1 MKQHE
6 VVAPFDVA
14 SIRKQFP
21 ALNQTVY
28 GKPLIYLDNGATSQK
43 PQMVIDAIERYYSL
57 QNSNIHRG
65 VHFLSQQATTLYEDA
80 RTTIQKYMN
89 APSSDEVLFTSGTTG
104 GINLVAYSFGE
115 LLTEGDEIIVSAME
129 HHSNIVPWQ
138 LLCER
143 KKCVL
148 KVIPFNT
155 KGELIMS
162 EFDNLLTKKTKFVA
176 VSHISNALGTINPIQ
191 EIITKS
197 HAVGAKVLI
206 DGAQSIQHMP
216 IDVQKLD
223 CDFFVFSGHK
233 VFGPTGVGI
242 LYGKRELLEQMPPY
256 QGGGDMIAKVTFK
269 KTTYNELPHK
279 FEAGTPNISGGI
291 ALGTA
296 LEFMNQLNLESV
308 EAYENDLLDYA
319 QAELLKIDRLR
330 IIGTAEYK
338 TSVIS
343 FVIDGLHPFDV
354 GTLLDKQGIAVR
366 TGHHCAQPVMDFFEI
381 PGTIRASFAFYNT
394 KEEVDSLIKGLN
406 RSIEMLK

>member
-6 VVAPFDVA
+6 VIAPFDVA

-21 ALNQTVY
+21 ALNQDVY

-65 VHFLSQQATTLYEDA
+65 VHFLSQQATTFYEDA
-80 RTTIQKYMN
+80 RTTIQKYIN

-115 LLTEGDEIIVSAME
+115 LLSEGDEIIISAME

-143 KKCVL
+143 KKCIL
-148 KVIPFNT
+148 KVIPINT

-191 EIITKS
+191 EIISKS
-197 HAVGAKVLI
+197 HAIGAKVLI
-206 DGAQSIQHMP
+206 DGAQSIQHML
-216 IDVQKLD
+216 INVQVLD

-233 VFGPTGVGI
+233 VFGPTGVGV

-256 QGGGDMIAKVTFK
+256 QGGGDMIAKVTFE

-296 LEFMNQLNLESV
+296 IEFMNQLNLEAV
-308 EAYENDLLDYA
+308 EAYEHELLDYA
-319 QAELLKIDRLR
+319 QSELLKIDGLR
-330 IIGTAEYK
+330 IIGTAEHK

-366 TGHHCAQPVMDFFEI
+366 SGHHCAQPVMDFFGI

-394 KEEVDSLIKGLN
+394 KDEVDSLIKGLN
-406 RSIEMLK
+406 RSIEMLR